1 MEIQQLRYFLAAAE
15 SESFTRGA
23 ERAFVSQPALSSSIS
38 KLETEVGVKLFIRNK
53 RNVVLTPAGRKLL
66 KRAKLIVG
74 ECARAKDELK
84 RHDVQRRL
92 QLGVI
97 NTLSITY
104 VTRLIKQYRL
114 ENPDLKLHIIDASA
128 TEIHKLEREGRIDLA
143 LTILQEKSPANRN
156 FVYSKELF
164 SEPYVVAMAR
174 DHHLS
179 RSNFVSIKDLNE
191 ELFIAR
197 IQCEHRQVFENLL
210 KQHNV
215 QLNMAY
221 VTTQDERALA
231 LVEAGVGVTIVPQH
245 YTSSKIAT
253 LPLAEDQSKR
263 AIGLEWGKNE
273 NLTEI
278 TKFVDF
284 TRTASWNYRDA

>member
-1 MEIQQLRYFLAAAE
+1 MEIQQLRHFLAAAE

-23 ERAFVSQPALSSSIS
+23 ERAFVSQPAMSSSIS
-38 KLETEVGVKLFIRNK
+38 KLEAEVGVKLFIRNK

-66 KRAKLIVG
+66 QRAKLIVG

-104 VTRLIKQYRL
+104 VTRLIRQYRL
-114 ENPDLKLHIIDASA
+114 ENPDLKLKIIDASA
-128 TEIHKLEREGRIDLA
+128 AEIHKLEREGRIDLA
-143 LTILQEKSPANRN
+143 LTLLKEKPTANRN
-156 FVYSKELF
+156 FVYSKKLF
-164 SEPYVVAMAR
+164 SEPYVVAMAH

-179 RSNFVSIKDLNE
+179 RASFVSIKDLND

-197 IQCEHRQVFENLL
+197 IHCEHRQVFENLL
-210 KQHNV
+210 NQHNV
-215 QLNMAY
+215 RLNMTY
-221 VTTQDERALA
+221 ITNQDERALA
-231 LVEAGVGVTIVPQH
+231 LVEAEVGVTIVPQH
-245 YTSSKIAT
+245 YTSSRITT
-253 LPLAEDQSKR
+253 LPLAEDQNKR
-263 AIGLEWGKNE
+263 AIGLEWGNSE

-278 TKFVDF
+278 TQFVDF
-284 TRTASWNYRDA
+284 TRTASWHYRDV

>member
-1 MEIQQLRYFLAAAE
+1 MEIQQLRHFLAAAE
-15 SESFTRGA
+15 SQSFTRGA
-23 ERAFVSQPALSSSIS
+23 ERAFVSQPAMSSSIS
-38 KLETEVGVKLFIRNK
+38 KLEAEVGVKLFIRNK
-53 RNVVLTPAGRKLL
+53 RNVVLTPAGRKLI

-97 NTLSITY
+97 DTLSISY

-114 ENPDLKLHIIDASA
+114 ENPDLKLNIIDANA
-128 TEIHKLEREGRIDLA
+128 KDMRKLEREGRIDLA
-143 LTILQEKSPANRN
+143 LTLLNTEPHASHTFIHSRA
-156 FVYSKELF
+156 LF

-179 RSNFVSIKDLNE
+179 KSNFVSIKDLNE

-197 IQCEHRQVFENLL
+197 IHCEHRQVFENLL

-215 QLNMAY
+215 RLNMAY
-221 VTTQDERALA
+221 VTNQDERALA
-231 LVEAGVGVTIVPQH
+231 LVEADVGVTIVPQH
-245 YTSSKIAT
+245 YTSSRIT
-253 LPLAEDQSKR
+253 SLPLAEDPNKR
-263 AIGLEWGKNE
+263 TIGLKWGESE

-278 TKFVDF
+278 TQFVDF
-284 TRTASWNYRDA
+284 TSTASWNYRDD

>member
-1 MEIQQLRYFLAAAE
+1 MEIQQLRHFLAAAE

-23 ERAFVSQPALSSSIS
+23 ERAFVSQPAMSSSIS
-38 KLETEVGVKLFIRNK
+38 KLEIEVGVKLFIRNK

-66 KRAKLIVG
+66 QRAKLIVG

-114 ENPDLKLHIIDASA
+114 ENPDLKLKIIDASA
-128 TEIHKLEREGRIDLA
+128 AEMHKLEREGRIDLA
-143 LTILQEKSPANRN
+143 LTLLKEKPTANRN
-156 FVYSKELF
+156 FVYSKKLF

-174 DHHLS
+174 NHHLS
-179 RSNFVSIKDLNE
+179 RANFVSIKDLND

-197 IQCEHRQVFENLL
+197 IHCEHRQVFENLL

-215 QLNMAY
+215 RLNMAY
-221 VTTQDERALA
+221 ITNQDERALA
-231 LVEAGVGVTIVPQH
+231 LVEAEVGVTIVPKH
-245 YTSSKIAT
+245 YTSSRITT
-253 LPLAEDQSKR
+253 LPLAEDQNKR
-263 AIGLEWGKNE
+263 AIGLEWGNSE
-273 NLTEI
+273 NLPEI
-278 TKFVDF
+278 TQFVDF
-284 TRTASWNYRDA
+284 TRTASWHYRDV

>member
-1 MEIQQLRYFLAAAE
+1 MEIQQLRHFLAAAE

-23 ERAFVSQPALSSSIS
+23 ERAFVSQPAMSSSIS
-38 KLETEVGVKLFIRNK
+38 KLEADVGVKLFIRNK

-66 KRAKLIVG
+66 QRAKLIVG

-114 ENPDLKLHIIDASA
+114 ENPDLKLNIIDGSA
-128 TEIHKLEREGRIDLA
+128 TEINKLEREGRIDLA
-143 LTILQEKSPANRN
+143 LTLLKEKPPANRN
-156 FVYSKELF
+156 FIYSKELF
-164 SEPYVVAMAR
+164 SEPYVVAMPR

-179 RSNFVSIKDLNE
+179 KSNFVSIKDLNE
-191 ELFIAR
+191 ELFIGR
-197 IQCEHRQVFENLL
+197 LNCEHRQVFENLL

-215 QLNMAY
+215 RLNMAY
-221 VTTQDERALA
+221 LTNQDERALA
-231 LVEAGVGVTIVPQH
+231 LVEAEVGVTVIPQH
-245 YTSSKIAT
+245 FTSSRIAT
-253 LPLAEDQSKR
+253 LPLAEDQSIR
-263 AIGLEWGKNE
+263 VIGLEWGKSE

-278 TKFVDF
+278 TQFIDF
-284 TRTASWNYRDA
+284 TSTASWNYRDA

>member
-1 MEIQQLRYFLAAAE
+1 MEIQQLRHFLAAAE

-23 ERAFVSQPALSSSIS
+23 ERAFVSQPAMSSSIS
-38 KLETEVGVKLFIRNK
+38 KLEADVGVKLFIRNK

-97 NTLSITY
+97 NTLSMTY
-104 VTRLIKQYRL
+104 VTRLIKQYSL
-114 ENPDLKLHIIDASA
+114 ENPDLKLNIIDASA
-128 TEIHKLEREGRIDLA
+128 TEMHKLEREGRIDLA
-143 LTILQEKSPANRN
+143 LTLLKEKPTANRN

-179 RSNFVSIKDLNE
+179 RSNFVSINDLNE

-263 AIGLEWGKNE
+263 TIGLEWGKSE

-278 TKFVDF
+278 TQFVDF
-284 TRTASWNYRDA
+284 TSTASWNYRDA

>member
-1 MEIQQLRYFLAAAE
+1 MEIQQLRHFLAAAE

-23 ERAFVSQPALSSSIS
+23 ERAFVSQPAMSSSIS
-38 KLETEVGVKLFIRNK
+38 KLEAEVGVKLFIRNK

-66 KRAKLIVG
+66 QRAKLIVG

-104 VTRLIKQYRL
+104 VTRLIRQYRL
-114 ENPDLKLHIIDASA
+114 ENPDLKLKIIDASA
-128 TEIHKLEREGRIDLA
+128 AEIHKLEREGRIDLA
-143 LTILQEKSPANRN
+143 LTLLKEKPTANRN
-156 FVYSKELF
+156 FVYSKKLF
-164 SEPYVVAMAR
+164 SEPYVVAMAH

-179 RSNFVSIKDLNE
+179 RANFVSMKDLND

-197 IQCEHRQVFENLL
+197 IHCEHRQVFENLL

-215 QLNMAY
+215 RLNMAY
-221 VTTQDERALA
+221 ITNQDERALA
-231 LVEAGVGVTIVPQH
+231 LVEAEVGVTIVPQH
-245 YTSSKIAT
+245 YTSSRITT
-253 LPLAEDQSKR
+253 LPLAEDQNKR
-263 AIGLEWGKNE
+263 AIGLEWGNSE

-278 TKFVDF
+278 TQFVDF
-284 TRTASWNYRDA
+284 TRTASWHYRDV

>member
-1 MEIQQLRYFLAAAE
+1 MEIQQLRHFLAAAE

-23 ERAFVSQPALSSSIS
+23 ERAFVSQPAMSSSIS

-66 KRAKLIVG
+66 QRAKLIVG

-104 VTRLIKQYRL
+104 VTRLIKHYRL
-114 ENPDLKLHIIDASA
+114 ENPDLKLNIIDASA
-128 TEIHKLEREGRIDLA
+128 KEMHKLEREGRIDLA
-143 LTILQEKSPANRN
+143 LTLLKEKPYANRN
-156 FVYSKELF
+156 FLYSKELF

-197 IQCEHRQVFENLL
+197 IHCEHRQVFENLL
-210 KQHNV
+210 KQHNIR
-215 QLNMAY
+215 LNMAY
-221 VTTQDERALA
+221 ITNQDERALA
-231 LVEAGVGVTIVPQH
+231 LVEADVGVTIVPQH
-245 YTSSKIAT
+245 FTSSRIAT
-253 LPLAEDQSKR
+253 LPLVEDQSKR
-263 AIGLEWGKNE
+263 TIGLEWGKSE
-273 NLTEI
+273 NLTEV
-278 TKFVDF
+278 TQFVDF
-284 TRTASWNYRDA
+284 ASTASWNYRDA

>member
-1 MEIQQLRYFLAAAE
+1 MEIQQLRHFLAAAE

-23 ERAFVSQPALSSSIS
+23 ERAFVSQPAMSSSIS
-38 KLETEVGVKLFIRNK
+38 KLEAEVGVKLFIRNK

-66 KRAKLIVG
+66 QRAKLIVG

-114 ENPDLKLHIIDASA
+114 ENPDLKLNIIDASA
-128 TEIHKLEREGRIDLA
+128 AEMQKLEREGRIDLA
-143 LTILQEKSPANRN
+143 LTLLKEKPASNRN
-156 FVYSKELF
+156 FVYSKKLF
-164 SEPYVVAMAR
+164 SEPYVVAMAQ

-197 IQCEHRQVFENLL
+197 IHCEHRQVFENLL

-215 QLNMAY
+215 RLNVAY
-221 VTTQDERALA
+221 ITNQDERALA
-231 LVEAGVGVTIVPQH
+231 LVEAEVGVTIVPQH
-245 YTSSKIAT
+245 YTSSRITT
-253 LPLAEDQSKR
+253 LPLAEDQNKR
-263 AIGLEWGKNE
+263 AIGLEWGKTE

-278 TKFVDF
+278 TQFVDF
-284 TRTASWNYRDA
+284 TSTASWNYRDV

>member
-1 MEIQQLRYFLAAAE
+1 MEVQQLRYFLAAAE
-15 SESFTRGA
+15 SKSFTRGA

-66 KRAKLIVG
+66 QRAKLIVG

-84 RHDVQRRL
+84 QHDVQRRL
-92 QLGVI
+92 HLGVI

-114 ENPDLKLHIIDASA
+114 ENPDLKLHIYDACT
-128 TEIHKLEREGRIDLA
+128 TEIQKLEREGRIDLA
-143 LTILQEKSPANRN
+143 LTILQEKPNSNRN
-156 FVYSKELF
+156 FAYSRELF
-164 SEPYVVAMAR
+164 SEPYVVAMAH

-197 IQCEHRQVFENLL
+197 IHCEHRQVFENLL
-210 KQHNV
+210 KQHDIR
-215 QLNMAY
+215 LNMAY
-221 VTTQDERALA
+221 VTNQDERALA
-231 LVEAGVGVTIVPQH
+231 LVEAEVGVTIVPQH
-245 YTSSKIAT
+245 YTSSGITT
-253 LPLAEDQSKR
+253 LPLSEDQSKR
-263 AIGLEWGKNE
+263 IIGLEWGENE

>member
-1 MEIQQLRYFLAAAE
+1 MEIQQLRHFLAAAE

-23 ERAFVSQPALSSSIS
+23 ERAFVSQPAMSSSIS
-38 KLETEVGVKLFIRNK
+38 KLEDEVGVKLFIRNK

-66 KRAKLIVG
+66 QRAKLIVG

-104 VTRLIKQYRL
+104 VTRLIRQYRL
-114 ENPDLKLHIIDASA
+114 ENPDLKLKIIDASA
-128 TEIHKLEREGRIDLA
+128 AEIHKLEREGRIDLA
-143 LTILQEKSPANRN
+143 LTLLKEKPTANRN
-156 FVYSKELF
+156 FVYSKKLF
-164 SEPYVVAMAR
+164 SEPYVVAMAH

-179 RSNFVSIKDLNE
+179 RANFVSIKDLND

-197 IQCEHRQVFENLL
+197 IHCEHRQVFENLL

-215 QLNMAY
+215 RLNMAY
-221 VTTQDERALA
+221 ITNQDERALA
-231 LVEAGVGVTIVPQH
+231 LVEAEVGVTIVPKH
-245 YTSSKIAT
+245 YTSSRITT
-253 LPLAEDQSKR
+253 LPLAEDQNKR
-263 AIGLEWGKNE
+263 AIGLEWGNSE
-273 NLTEI
+273 NLPEI
-278 TKFVDF
+278 TQFVDF
-284 TRTASWNYRDA
+284 TRTASWHYRDV